1 MSARTAVVDP
11 FMSRALDNLLLAL
24 VSKFVG
30 FFALFS
36 FECTRT
42 LLFMERRRRP
52 RSRSFCVV
60 GMLQG
65 EFMLCCVFMGI
76 PFLWVIAKTLNPISG
91 RKWLELETDQFI
103 SAAAGFFSCFG

>member
-1 MSARTAVVDP
+1 MHAHVV
-11 FMSRALDNLLLAL
+11 
-24 VSKFVG
+24 VYGKT
-30 FFALFS
+30 
-36 FECTRT
+36 TR
-42 LLFMERRRRP
+42 L

-103 SAAAGFFSCFG
+103 SAAADFFFFLFWLR

>member
-30 FFALFS
+30 F
-36 FECTRT
+36 
-42 LLFMERRRRP
+42 LLSLVLSARARCCLWKDDGGCARARFV
-52 RSRSFCVV
+52 SLGCCKVN
-60 GMLQG
+60 
-65 EFMLCCVFMGI
+65 LCCVFMGI
-76 PFLWVIAKTLNPISG
+76 PFLWVIAKTLNPISR

-103 SAAAGFFSCFG
+103 SAAADFFSCFG